1 MIGGPG
7 WRLMRHEN
15 VHYEVLGQRGTSWTI
30 VAVVDEQ
37 EEAMTAARTA
47 KMNYRAVKVM
57 RERFDPS
64 TNTYRT
70 GQIYYAGPS
79 QKTSKYDPEEMPGIC
94 WKFEDFYSYEGRR
107 SINRLLRAELVQ
119 WGLTATELIHSLD
132 HVERLQDHG
141 TALQRAVQQTAI
153 AQIRETGQGVQERIK
168 QIYELIDIGTAHLRR
183 DRDAIGRLR
192 LIGDSLDA
200 LIEDIGARESRAY
213 LMNTALTRYLADV
226 RSYGEK
232 LSRLTMLVREDHPAW
247 VHEVVDSFVG
257 EILTLG
263 NIVHRL
269 VGERTTLKDEL
280 AAIADVTLGR
290 LRGDDVTVEPAA
302 HVVSR
307 LIKAGKMPC
316 ARQSLEHHLIEQL
329 RGKHALVEGDLA
341 AESAAAKE
349 LLDRLRNDDG
359 SWIGDMAM
367 MEAAGSRCSRWLN
380 PEAVADYLSPADTP
394 EDRAAR
400 LIDLEPNVV
409 GAANKRRLAEYLLP
423 IIVSPQAELHFTGA
437 EGGVSQRMKSIATLQ
452 GRVLSSGLQE
462 MHMRRIADRLD
473 TYCCKLMQRARMFER
488 LSSGGGSTSDKC
500 IGVLKMI
507 MDGYFTVGNADA
519 QARQAVRA
527 LMAAPTFAS
536 SLFAGVRGRDEKM
549 ARLESLQKMLFAAR
563 IEAEPEAGA
572 DVA

>member
-1 MIGGPG
+1 
-7 WRLMRHEN
+7 MRHEN
-15 VHYEVLGQRGTSWTI
+15 IHYEVLGQRGTSWTI

-37 EEAMTAARTA
+37 EEAMNAARTA
-47 KMNYRAVKVM
+47 KMSYRAVKVM

-64 TNTYRT
+64 TNTYRS
-70 GQIYYAGPS
+70 GQIFYSGPAP
-79 QKTSKYDPEEMPGIC
+79 KVSKYDPEEMPGIC

-119 WGLTATELIHSLD
+119 WGLTATELIHSLE

-183 DRDAIGRLR
+183 DKDSVARLR
-192 LIGDSLDA
+192 TISDSIDPLV
-200 LIEDIGARESRAY
+200 EDFAGRESRAY
-213 LMNTALTRYLADV
+213 LLNTALTRYLGDV

-232 LSRLTMLVREDHPAW
+232 LSRITALVRDDHPAW

-269 VGERTTLKDEL
+269 VGERLSLKDEL
-280 AAIADVTLGR
+280 ATIADLTLGR
-290 LRGDDVTVEPAA
+290 LDAGDHTVEPAA
-302 HVVSR
+302 HVISR
-307 LIKAGKMPC
+307 LIRAGKMPC

-329 RGKHALVEGDLA
+329 RGKHPLVEGDVA
-341 AESAAAKE
+341 AESSAAKE
-349 LLDRLRNDDG
+349 LMDRLRNDDG

-380 PEAVADYLSPADTP
+380 PETIAEFLAPAQTP

-400 LIDLEPNVV
+400 LMELEPNVV

-423 IIVSPQAELHFTGA
+423 IIVSPQAEVHFTGTD
-437 EGGVSQRMKSIATLQ
+437 GGVSTRMKAIAGLQ
-452 GRVLSSGLQE
+452 NQILASGLQE
-462 MHMRRIADRLD
+462 MHMRRTAERLD
-473 TYCCKLMQRARMFER
+473 AYCCKLMQKARMVER
-488 LSSGGGSTSDKC
+488 LTTGEGSVSDKC
-500 IGVLKMI
+500 IGLLKMI

-519 QARQAVRA
+519 QARQAIRA
-527 LMAAPTFAS
+527 LMAAPTFAE
-536 SLFAGVRGRDEKM
+536 SLFAGVRGRDEKI
-549 ARLESLQKMLFAAR
+549 ARLEGLQRMLFAAR
-563 IEAEPEAGA
+563 IEAEPEAGQ